1 MMDSTG
7 IFSVFQKERLLK
19 ALPPV
24 WPESSMARIREHLR
38 SRRSKAVVLDDD
50 PTGTQTVYDIPVIT
64 EWSVDS
70 LRREIQTPGPGFYI
84 LTNSRSMTP
93 VETEQL
99 HQELGRNLLEAVQS
113 YPGHEKVP
121 DLCVIS
127 RSDSTLRG
135 HFPLEIN
142 VLTEALGT
150 PDIVFVVPF
159 FAEGNR
165 LTIDNIHYLGQGEY
179 LVPVGATPFAQDPV
193 FGYKSWNLREWI
205 VEKSQ
210 GTIAGERIAS
220 ISLDDIR
227 RGGPDRVLEIIRT
240 LPRGTF
246 CIVNAADGRDLEVF
260 TLAVLQAEVE
270 GKRFLFRSAASF
282 VAVRL
287 GLQPVP
293 PLPPEEL
300 VDAVTEAGG
309 LVICGSYVP
318 MSSQQLEAL
327 LAQGSV
333 HPIEFDVMEFV
344 ETQSADEY
352 VAKVIQE
359 VRSRLVAGRHVVVYT
374 SRQYVGEPD
383 TQQSL
388 VTGRKIAG
396 ALAQIVR
403 NLGIRPR
410 FLVAKG
416 GITSS
421 DVATKGLGVTRAIV
435 RGQALPGVP
444 VWELDENSLYPGL
457 RYIVFPGNVGGP
469 DALARL
475 VERLITV
482 KKDRNT

>member
-1 MMDSTG
+1 MDSTD
-7 IFSVFQKERLLK
+7 FCSLFPRERILK

-24 WPESSMARIREHLR
+24 WPESLMARIRETLS
-38 SRRSKAVVLDDD
+38 SRKSKVVVLDDD

-64 EWSVDS
+64 EWSVAS
-70 LRREIQTPGPGFYI
+70 LRRELQAAGPGFYI
-84 LTNSRSMTP
+84 LTNSRSLTP
-93 VETEQL
+93 AETEQL
-99 HQELGRNLLEAVQS
+99 HWELGKNLLEAAQS
-113 YPGHEKVP
+113 YSGRGKTP

-142 VLTEALGT
+142 ILAAALGS
-150 PDIVFVVPF
+150 PDVVFLVPF

-165 LTIDNIHYLGQGEY
+165 LTIDNVHYLGQGQY
-179 LVPVGATPFAQDPV
+179 LVPTGATPFAQDPV

-205 VEKSQ
+205 VEKSH
-210 GTIAGERIAS
+210 GTIGGERIAS

-227 RGGPDRVLEIIRT
+227 RGGPDRVLGIIRT

-246 CIVNAADGRDLEVF
+246 CLVNAADGRDLEVF
-260 TLAVLQAEVE
+260 ALAVLRAEAE

-287 GLQPVP
+287 GLEPRP
-293 PLPPEEL
+293 LLPPEEL
-300 VDAVTEAGG
+300 VDAGTRAGG

-327 LAQGSV
+327 LSQGLV
-333 HPIEFDVMEFV
+333 YPIEFDVREFV
-344 ETQSADEY
+344 KTHSADEY
-352 VAKVIQE
+352 IAKIVQD
-359 VRSRLVAGRHVVVYT
+359 VRNHLAAGGHVVVYT

-388 VTGRKIAG
+388 ALGRKIAW

-403 NLGIRPR
+403 NLEIRPR

-444 VWELDENSLYPGL
+444 VWELDESSLYPGL

-469 DALARL
+469 DALACL
-475 VERLITV
+475 VEGLISAKTNGN
-482 KKDRNT
+482 R